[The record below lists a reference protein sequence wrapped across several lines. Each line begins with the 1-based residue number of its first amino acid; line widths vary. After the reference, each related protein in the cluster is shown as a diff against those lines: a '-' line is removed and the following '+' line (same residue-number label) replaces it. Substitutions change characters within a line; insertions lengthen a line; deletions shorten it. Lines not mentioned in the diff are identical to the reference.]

1 MIRYIA
7 SVITAISCVF
17 GNSLPYG
24 AENTKNVLSV
34 DGGGAR
40 IIVAATALDYLGK
53 KIGVDDISK
62 RFDFFAGVS
71 AGAQLVLYL
80 TDPDCKKTAD
90 ALGFCSA
97 QTVSK
102 FLTQSTWNKIKTLNG
117 YFGPAYNVDDLQS
130 VLESAYNRHLLK
142 DRKDSKPVMAIAFD
156 ATNAQKTTFKS
167 WDPSF
172 AFVKASLIASASS
185 CVPTY
190 FMPTIIKNV
199 QYVDGMVATIN
210 PSIDAYIEA
219 RELFKESKSKINM
232 ISIGTGMFAGPS
244 EPNVIK
250 NGGAIEWAMKYSTL
264 QASSTIMASDDM
276 TRTLMGASND
286 QFVRIEVPLDKSIS
300 FDTTDPS
307 DYEYLKQAT
316 IRYMDNNPEMVQ
328 KAVRMLAKG

>member
-17 GNSLPYG
+17 GSSLPYG
-24 AENTKNVLSV
+24 EGSSKNVLSV

-80 TDPDCKKTAD
+80 TDPDNKKTED

-102 FLTQSTWNKIKTLNG
+102 FLTTSIWRRIITLNG
-117 YFGPAYNVDDLQS
+117 YFGPLYNTNDLQS
-130 VLESAYNRHLLK
+130 VLESAYNGHLLK

-156 ATNAQKTTFKS
+156 ATNAQKATFKS
-167 WDPSF
+167 WDERFYLTKS
-172 AFVKASLIASASS
+172 SLIASASS
-185 CVPTY
+185 SVPTY
-190 FMPTIIKNV
+190 FMPTVIDKT
-199 QYVDGMVATIN
+199 QFVDGMVATIN

-219 RELFKESKSKINM
+219 REYFKESKSHINM
-232 ISIGTGMFAGPS
+232 ISIGTGMFNGPS
-244 EPNVIK
+244 EPYVIK

-276 TRTLMGASND
+276 TRTLMGALND
-286 QFVRIEVPLDKSIS
+286 QFLRIEVPLDKSIS

-316 IRYMDNNPEMVQ
+316 VKYMDNNPEMVQ
-328 KAVRMLAKG
+328 KAIKMLSRV